1 MLCRR
6 RSRRTP
12 GALSTSPNAAAAVA
26 RCLGGSPG
34 HEWMRYPRLADGAAS
49 SPTERC
55 AG

>member
-12 GALSTSPNAAAAVA
+12 AALSTSRNAAAAVA
-26 RCLGGSPG
+26 RCLGGAPG
-34 HEWMRYPRLADGAAS
+34 QQWMRYPRLADGAAC
-49 SPTERC
+49 SPTECC